1 MGGLGLAWR
10 NLPYEGTM
18 TIRRR
23 TKSSTRAKAKKPKAK
38 RRTARLKKIQARPRR
53 PTGKPKKT
61 AKPAVAA
68 KRQQTPTTAS
78 TVVALPAFPPHPPV
92 SAPGN
97 EALAL
102 KPPHAVVGVSD
113 EARDQSGVDQRSV
126 SGGTAINIP
135 SRLKVYLEHEA
146 VPYEVLTHREAYRAS
161 ELAQVLHVPGKELA
175 KVVILKV
182 GERFVMTVLP
192 ANWKVDC
199 RRIGEILHVY
209 PVRLATEEECQ
220 RLFPDC
226 ELGAIP
232 PFGNLYGLEVYVDRA
247 FTADEEIVFPAG
259 TRYQAVKLRYQDF
272 ARLVGP
278 SVAEFH
284 VVPSGPKTD
293 S

>member
-1 MGGLGLAWR
+1 MSEAATQ
-10 NLPYEGTM
+10 P
-18 TIRRR
+18 
-23 TKSSTRAKAKKPKAK
+23 PD
-38 RRTARLKKIQARPRR
+38 
-53 PTGKPKKT
+53 
-61 AKPAVAA
+61 AVM
-68 KRQQTPTTAS
+68 
-78 TVVALPAFPPHPPV
+78 
-92 SAPGN
+92 
-97 EALAL
+97 
-102 KPPHAVVGVSD
+102 GVSD
-113 EARDQSGVDQRSV
+113 EARDQSGVDQRSA
-126 SGGTAINIP
+126 SGGSASNIP
-135 SRLKVYLEHEA
+135 SRLKVYLEHET

-192 ANWKVDC
+192 ANWKVDL

-209 PVRLATEEECQ
+209 PVRLASEEECQ

-232 PFGNLYGLEVYVDRA
+232 PFGHLYGLEVYVDRA
-247 FTADEEIVFPAG
+247 FTTDEEIVVPAG

-272 ARLVGP
+272 ARLVRP

-284 VVPSGPKTD
+284 MAPSGPKTD

>member
-1 MGGLGLAWR
+1 MA
-10 NLPYEGTM
+10 T
-18 TIRRR
+18 RRR
-23 TKSSTRAKAKKPKAK
+23 TKSSARAKAKKPKVK
-38 RRTARLKKIQARPRR
+38 RRTA
-53 PTGKPKKT
+53 
-61 AKPAVAA
+61 KPAAA
-68 KRQQTPTTAS
+68 SKRQKTPTTAS
-78 TVVALPAFPPHPPV
+78 IVVALPAFPPHPPV

-97 EALAL
+97 EALKL
-102 KPPHAVVGVSD
+102 PPRV
-113 EARDQSGVDQRSV
+113 DQSSATGEA
-126 SGGTAINIP
+126 AINIP
-135 SRLKVYLEHEA
+135 SRLKVYLEHET
-146 VPYEVLTHREAYRAS
+146 VPYEVLTHRETSRAS

-175 KVVILKV
+175 KVVILKA

-192 ANWKVDC
+192 ANWKVDL
-199 RRIGEILHVY
+199 RHIGEILHVS

-232 PFGNLYGLEVYVDRA
+232 PFGNLYGLEVYMDRA

-272 ARLVGP
+272 ARLVRP

>member
-1 MGGLGLAWR
+1 MA
-10 NLPYEGTM
+10 T
-18 TIRRR
+18 RRR
-23 TKSSTRAKAKKPKAK
+23 IKSSARAKAKKPK

-68 KRQQTPTTAS
+68 KQQQTPTTAS
-78 TVVALPAFPPHPPV
+78 TVVALPAFPPHHPV
-92 SAPGN
+92 PAPGN
-97 EALAL
+97 EALEL
-102 KPPHAVVGVSD
+102 PPRTEPPMSEAAAQPPDAVGAS
-113 EARDQSGVDQRSV
+113 
-126 SGGTAINIP
+126 AINIP
-135 SRLKVYLEHEA
+135 SRLKVYLEHET

-192 ANWKVDC
+192 ANWKVDL

-232 PFGNLYGLEVYVDRA
+232 PFGNLYGLEVYVDQA
-247 FTADEEIVFPAG
+247 FTADEEIVVPAG

-272 ARLVGP
+272 ARLVRP
-278 SVAEFH
+278 SVTEFH

>member
-1 MGGLGLAWR
+1 MA
-10 NLPYEGTM
+10 T
-18 TIRRR
+18 RRR
-23 TKSSTRAKAKKPKAK
+23 IKSSARAKAKKPKPK
-38 RRTARLKKIQARPRR
+38 RRTVRFEKIQARLRR
-53 PTGKPKKT
+53 PPGKPKKT

-68 KRQQTPTTAS
+68 KRQKTPTTAS
-78 TVVALPAFPPHPPV
+78 TVVVLPAFPPHPPV

-97 EALAL
+97 EALEL
-102 KPPHAVVGVSD
+102 PPRTEPPISETAATHPQPVGRVSD
-113 EARDQSGVDQRSV
+113 E
-126 SGGTAINIP
+126 AINIP

-175 KVVILKV
+175 KVVILKG

-192 ANWKVDC
+192 ANWKVDL

-220 RLFPDC
+220 KLFPDC

-232 PFGNLYGLEVYVDRA
+232 PLGNLYGLEVYVDQA
-247 FTADEEIVFPAG
+247 ITTDEEIVFPAG

-272 ARLVGP
+272 ARLVRP
-278 SVAEFH
+278 SVAELH

>member
-1 MGGLGLAWR
+1 MA
-10 NLPYEGTM
+10 
-18 TIRRR
+18 IRRR
-23 TKSSTRAKAKKPKAK
+23 TKSSARAKAKKPKAK
-38 RRTARLKKIQARPRR
+38 RWTARLKKIQSRHRR

-68 KRQQTPTTAS
+68 KRQKTPTTAS
-78 TVVALPAFPPHPPV
+78 PVVALPAFPPQPPI

-97 EALAL
+97 EALEL
-102 KPPHAVVGVSD
+102 PPRTEPPISEEATKSLDAVVRVSA
-113 EARDQSGVDQRSV
+113 EAIS
-126 SGGTAINIP
+126 IP

-146 VPYEVLTHREAYRAS
+146 VPYEVLTHREVFRAS

-192 ANWKVDC
+192 ANWKVDL

-220 RLFPDC
+220 RIFPDC

-232 PFGNLYGLEVYVDRA
+232 PFGNLYGLEVYVDQA
-247 FTADEEIVFPAG
+247 ITTDEEIVFPAG
-259 TRYQAVKLRYQDF
+259 ARYQAVKLRYQDF
-272 ARLVGP
+272 ARLVRP

>member
-1 MGGLGLAWR
+1 MA
-10 NLPYEGTM
+10 T
-18 TIRRR
+18 RRR
-23 TKSSTRAKAKKPKAK
+23 TKSSARAKAKKPKAK
-38 RRTARLKKIQARPRR
+38 RRTARLKKIQARLRR

-61 AKPAVAA
+61 AKTAVTS
-68 KRQQTPTTAS
+68 KRQKTPTRTS

-97 EALAL
+97 EALKLPPRTEPPIREAAT

-113 EARDQSGVDQRSV
+113 EARDQSWVDQRSA
-126 SGGTAINIP
+126 SGGSAINIP
-135 SRLKVYLEHEA
+135 SRLKVYLEHET

-192 ANWKVDC
+192 ANWKVDL

-220 RLFPDC
+220 RMFPDC

-232 PFGNLYGLEVYVDRA
+232 PLGNLYGLEVYVDQA
-247 FTADEEIVFPAG
+247 ITTDEEIVFPAG

-272 ARLVGP
+272 ARLVRP
-278 SVAEFH
+278 SVAELH

>member
-1 MGGLGLAWR
+1 
-10 NLPYEGTM
+10 M

-199 RRIGEILHVY
+199 RRIGEIIHVY

>member
-1 MGGLGLAWR
+1 MA
-10 NLPYEGTM
+10 M
-18 TIRRR
+18 RRR
-23 TKSSTRAKAKKPKAK
+23 IKSSARTMAKQPKAK
-38 RRTARLKKIQARPRR
+38 RRPARLKKIQARPRR

-61 AKPAVAA
+61 AKPAVSA

-78 TVVALPAFPPHPPV
+78 TVVALPASPPHHPV
-92 SAPGN
+92 PAPGN
-97 EALAL
+97 EALEL
-102 KPPHAVVGVSD
+102 PPRIEPSDSEAATKSPDAVVRVSA
-113 EARDQSGVDQRSV
+113 E
-126 SGGTAINIP
+126 AINIP

-146 VPYEVLTHREAYRAS
+146 VPYEVLIHREAYRAS

-192 ANWKVDC
+192 ANWKVDL

-220 RLFPDC
+220 RLLPDC

-232 PFGNLYGLEVYVDRA
+232 PFGNLYDLEVYVDQA
-247 FTADEEIVFPAG
+247 IAADEEIVFPAG

-272 ARLVGP
+272 ARLVRP

>member
-1 MGGLGLAWR
+1 MA
-10 NLPYEGTM
+10 T
-18 TIRRR
+18 RRR
-23 TKSSTRAKAKKPKAK
+23 IKSSARAKAKKPKAK
-38 RRTARLKKIQARPRR
+38 RRTARLKKIQARPHR

-68 KRQQTPTTAS
+68 KRQKTPTTAS
-78 TVVALPAFPPHPPV
+78 TVVALPAVPPRPPIPV
-92 SAPGN
+92 PGN
-97 EALAL
+97 EALEFPPRTEPPKSETAA
-102 KPPHAVVGVSD
+102 KSPHAVVGVSK
-113 EARDQSGVDQRSV
+113 EARGQ
-126 SGGTAINIP
+126 IIP
-135 SRLKVYLEHEA
+135 SRLKVHLEHET
-146 VPYEVLTHREAYRAS
+146 VPYEVLTHREASRAS

-192 ANWKVDC
+192 ANWKVDL
-199 RRIGEILHVY
+199 RRIGEILHLY

-232 PFGNLYGLEVYVDRA
+232 PFGNLYGLEVHVDRA
-247 FTADEEIVFPAG
+247 ITADEEIVFPAG

-272 ARLVGP
+272 ARLVRP
-278 SVAEFH
+278 SVGEFH
-284 VVPSGPKTD
+284 VVPSGSKTD

>member
-1 MGGLGLAWR
+1 MA
-10 NLPYEGTM
+10 T
-18 TIRRR
+18 RRR
-23 TKSSTRAKAKKPKAK
+23 IKSSTRAKAKKPKAK

-78 TVVALPAFPPHPPV
+78 TGVALPAFPPYPPV
-92 SAPGN
+92 PAPGN

-102 KPPHAVVGVSD
+102 PPRTEPPISEAAAKPPDAAAV
-113 EARDQSGVDQRSV
+113 
-126 SGGTAINIP
+126 NIP

-146 VPYEVLTHREAYRAS
+146 VPYEVLTHREASRAS

-192 ANWKVDC
+192 ANWKVDL

-209 PVRLATEEECQ
+209 PGRLATEEECQ

-232 PFGNLYGLEVYVDRA
+232 PFGNLYGLEVYVDQA
-247 FTADEEIVFPAG
+247 STAHEEIVFPAG

-272 ARLVGP
+272 ARLVRP

>member
-1 MGGLGLAWR
+1 MEEPSL
-10 NLPYEGTM
+10 
-18 TIRRR
+18 RRHHGDPPAHQVQHE
-23 TKSSTRAKAKKPKAK
+23 SQGQEAQGK

>member
-1 MGGLGLAWR
+1 MA
-10 NLPYEGTM
+10 
-18 TIRRR
+18 IRRR
-23 TKSSTRAKAKKPKAK
+23 TKSSARAKAKKPKAK
-38 RRTARLKKIQARPRR
+38 RRPARLKKIQALPRR
-53 PTGKPKKT
+53 LTGKPKKT

-68 KRQQTPTTAS
+68 KRQKSPTTAS
-78 TVVALPAFPPHPPV
+78 TVVALPAFPPQPPV

-97 EALAL
+97 ETLELPPRTEPPISETAA
-102 KPPHAVVGVSD
+102 KPPHAVVRVSA
-113 EARDQSGVDQRSV
+113 E
-126 SGGTAINIP
+126 AINIP

-146 VPYEVLTHREAYRAS
+146 VPYGVLTHREAYRAS

-182 GERFVMTVLP
+182 GERFMMTVLP
-192 ANWKVDC
+192 ANWKVDL

-232 PFGNLYGLEVYVDRA
+232 PFGNLYDLEVYVDQA
-247 FTADEEIVFPAG
+247 IAADEEIVFPAG

-272 ARLVGP
+272 ARLVRP

-284 VVPSGPKTD
+284 VVPSAPKTD